1 MKTLEQL
8 INASSDPSYYRHAL
22 KALDA
27 GDEARLQELATHLER
42 AGAAQPLAWAHSE
55 VTENIAQTARFF
67 ALRDLCAGA
76 RSVQEVLDGCDADDA
91 AGLFDE
97 LLRAGADR
105 ASLER
110 LVLAIAKSTVWH
122 CLTVI
127 DEGGDSPSTRPW
139 DGRSQR
145 QMNRASSLD
154 GSWGAC
160 TRMPKAKSSWVSS
173 RGDCLP
179 SGAALRALFRKER
192 ASCA

>member
-122 CLTVI
+122 CLTAI
-127 DEGGDSPSTRPW
+127 DEGGFADDAPVGWALAETDERGKLT
-139 DGRSQR
+139 GRLVGGLHEDAQSEEFLGEF
-145 QMNRASSLD
+145 A
-154 GSWGAC
+154 G
-160 TRMPKAKSSWVSS
+160 
-173 RGDCLP
+173 
-179 SGAALRALFRKER
+179 
-192 ASCA
+192 